1 MNWFGWLLLGMI
13 MVLVRMVTR
22 RWVWSR
28 WLADDIS
35 DRQAKLGLFLTMF
48 GPLFAA
54 GLAISLAS
62 PFPRSLVLFALISV
76 ALAPA
81 VGLGAAWM
89 EYAMKHGVKDEMRQH
104 GRQP

>member
-1 MNWFGWLLLGMI
+1 MSWLGWVLLGV
-13 MVLVRMVTR
+13 VLLVIRMVAR

-28 WLADDIS
+28 WLADDVS
-35 DRQAKLGLFLTMF
+35 DRQAKLGLFLTTF

-81 VGLGAAWM
+81 VGLGATLM
-89 EYAMKHGVKDEMRQH
+89 DYAVKHGVKDEMRPR
-104 GRQP
+104 GRES